1 MNKNIFYSSLL
12 LLFCLMN
19 FKSYSQLQA
28 LSGNGIS
35 IADLDAFITKQ
46 KDSLGL
52 PGLSF
57 ALINNGRIV
66 YHRSLGLSNVETKE
80 KVDANSIF
88 EAASLSKTVFAYF
101 VLRLV
106 DKKVLDLDT
115 PLYRYLP
122 YQDIAKDERYKLITA
137 RMVLSH
143 ATGFPNWRYSDKRDE
158 SKYKYGEL
166 YLKFTPGTQFAYS
179 GEGYFYLTKVVAHLS
194 NLTIQTLDPLFQKEV
209 SEPLHMKKAWFSW
222 VNYIAKHKVKGHANG
237 KVVSKAWPIAFPEQ
251 DSTWFDAAGGL
262 HAEAIGFSSFLIG
275 LMNGEGLSK
284 SLNDEM
290 FKAQVQLDKNSP
302 HYIYNGDIAW
312 GLGIAIRP
320 TEFGLVYEHGGN
332 NGDFQ
337 SGFKINKSNR
347 NGYVFFTNCDQGRTF
362 NQNIGTLLLKK

>member
-1 MNKNIFYSSLL
+1 MNKNSFFISLL
-12 LLFCLMN
+12 IMVSLLSL
-19 FKSYSQLQA
+19 KGYSQLQT
-28 LSGNGIS
+28 LSGSRIS
-35 IADLDAFITKQ
+35 IEDLDRMIIKQ
-46 KDSLGL
+46 MDSLGL

-57 ALINNGRIV
+57 ALINNGKVV
-66 YHRSLGLSNVETKE
+66 YHRSLGLSNIETKV

-101 VLRLV
+101 ALRLV
-106 DKKVLDLDT
+106 DKKLLDLDT

-143 ATGFPNWRYSDKRDE
+143 TTGFPNWRYTDKRDE
-158 SKYKYGEL
+158 SRYKYGEL

-179 GEGYFYLTKVVAHLS
+179 GEGYVYLTKVIAHLS

-209 SEPLHMKKAWFSW
+209 AKPLHMKKAWFSW
-222 VNYIAKHKVKGHANG
+222 VKYITKHKVKGHAKG

-262 HAEAIGFSSFLIG
+262 HAEAIGFSNFLIG

-290 FKAQVQLDKNSP
+290 FKEQVQLDKNTP
-302 HYIYNGDIAW
+302 HYIFNGDTGW
-312 GLGIAIRP
+312 GLGIAIKP
-320 TEFGLVYEHGGN
+320 TSFGVVYEHGGN

-347 NGYVFFTNCDQGRTF
+347 NGYVFFTNCDQGSVF
-362 NQNIGTLLLKK
+362 NKNIGSLLLE